1 MVEMIITN
9 GDKLIC
15 KFSNYYP
22 KKTHKCAEKIA
33 YRKSLEVYLGL
44 TTRSPILL
52 ASLRLRL

>member
-1 MVEMIITN
+1 MVEKLITI

-33 YRKSLEVYLGL
+33 FEKSLGVYLGL
-44 TTRSPILL
+44 TTRSPIFL
-52 ASLRLRL
+52 AILCLSL

>member
-1 MVEMIITN
+1 MVEMLITN

-22 KKTHKCAEKIA
+22 KKTHKSTEKIA
-33 YRKSLEVYLGL
+33 YGESLGVYLGL